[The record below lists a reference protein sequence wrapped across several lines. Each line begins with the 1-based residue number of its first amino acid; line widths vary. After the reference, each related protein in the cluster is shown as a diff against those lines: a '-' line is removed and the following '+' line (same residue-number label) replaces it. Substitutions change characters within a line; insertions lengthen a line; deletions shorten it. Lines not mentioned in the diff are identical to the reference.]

1 MLLQTQLRL
10 RLLNAEV
17 LQQSL
22 PVSGCV
28 LVVTDLPDLVLISHS
43 CWGVFLAFSLLLEL
57 LKSISVPGLII
68 IVHEVVDVGKLRL
81 FGSDDELTVLVLGEV
96 DFIRM
101 GALLVKLTISRFL
114 VRITQVLAATSPAS
128 TTTVLLLGAA
138 GTLKLLSALG
148 NP

>member
-28 LVVTDLPDLVLISHS
+28 LLVTDLTNLVLISHS

-68 IVHEVVDVGKLRL
+68 IVNEVVDVGKLRL

-101 GALLVKLTISRFL
+101 GALLVKLAISRFL

>member
-28 LVVTDLPDLVLISHS
+28 LVVTDLTNLVLISHHS
-43 CWGVFLAFSLLLEL
+43 WGVFLAFSLLLEL
-57 LKSISVPGLII
+57 LKSIPVSGLIF
-68 IVHEVVDVGKLRL
+68 IVDEVVDVGKLRL

-96 DFIRM
+96 DFIRIA
-101 GALLVKLTISRFL
+101 ALLVKLPIGRFL
-114 VRITQVLAATSPAS
+114 FRITQVLAATSPAS
-128 TTTVLLLGAA
+128 TTSVLLLGAA
-138 GTLKLLSALG
+138 GSLKLLSALA

>member
-22 PVSGCV
+22 SVSGCV
-28 LVVTDLPDLVLISHS
+28 LVVTDLTDLVLISHS

-68 IVHEVVDVGKLRL
+68 IVDEVVDVGKLRL

-96 DFIRM
+96 NFIRM
-101 GALLVKLTISRFL
+101 GALLVKLAIGRFL

>member
-28 LVVTDLPDLVLISHS
+28 LLVTDLTNLVLISNNR
-43 CWGVFLAFSLLLEL
+43 WGVLLAFSLLLEL

-68 IVHEVVDVGKLRL
+68 IVDEVVDVGKLRL
-81 FGSDDELTVLVLGEV
+81 FCSDDELTVLVLGEV

-101 GALLVKLTISRFL
+101 GALLVKLAIGRFL
-114 VRITQVLAATSPAS
+114 VRITQVLAAPSPAS

>member
-28 LVVTDLPDLVLISHS
+28 LFVTDLTNLVLISHHS
-43 CWGVFLAFSLLLEL
+43 WGVFLAFSLLLEL
-57 LKSISVPGLII
+57 LKSIPVSGLIF
-68 IVHEVVDVGKLRL
+68 IVDEVVDVGKLRL

-96 DFIRM
+96 DFIRIA
-101 GALLVKLTISRFL
+101 ALLVKLPIGRFL
-114 VRITQVLAATSPAS
+114 FRITQVLAATSPAS
-128 TTTVLLLGAA
+128 TTSVLLLGAA
-138 GTLKLLSALG
+138 GSLKLLSALA

>member
-28 LVVTDLPDLVLISHS
+28 LVVTDLTNLVLISHS
-43 CWGVFLAFSLLLEL
+43 CWGVLLAFSLLLEL
-57 LKSISVPGLII
+57 LKSISVSGLII
-68 IVHEVVDVGKLRL
+68 IVDEVVDVGKLRL
-81 FGSDDELTVLVLGEV
+81 FGSDDELTVLVLSEV

-101 GALLVKLTISRFL
+101 GALLVKLAIGRFL

-138 GTLKLLSALG
+138 GTLKLLGALA